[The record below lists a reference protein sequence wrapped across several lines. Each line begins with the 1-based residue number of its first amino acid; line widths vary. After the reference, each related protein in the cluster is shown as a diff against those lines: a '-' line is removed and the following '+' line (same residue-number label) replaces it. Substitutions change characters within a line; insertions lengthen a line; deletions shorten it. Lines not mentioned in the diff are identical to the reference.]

1 MLPLFELRTIGSS
14 VIFICFKRAW
24 VIFLL
29 PLPLSLSLSALAFKR
44 EVAFVSIQRILDHKP
59 MSPNLYKHHRLCYR
73 VICTPLA
80 TKTFIKCNSL
90 SLHGTK
96 IHTHT
101 PNSIASSQVLRQQ
114 LAIFLSHKKLAI
126 VFQLNQNHVINFH
139 LSVGSVCASQAHS
152 VCLFDY
158 VQMGQQLNAERDE
171 CIF

>member
-1 MLPLFELRTIGSS
+1 MCVFFVRWSSVIFLVHLKKRQKFTLFIGIVMLPLFELRTIGSS
-14 VIFICFKRAW
+14 VIFICFKRAC

-29 PLPLSLSLSALAFKR
+29 PLSLSALAFKR

-96 IHTHT
+96 YTRTHRIQSHRAKYCG
-101 PNSIASSQVLRQQ
+101 NSWLFFVL
-114 LAIFLSHKKLAI
+114 
-126 VFQLNQNHVINFH
+126 
-139 LSVGSVCASQAHS
+139 
-152 VCLFDY
+152 
-158 VQMGQQLNAERDE
+158 
-171 CIF
+171 

>member
-1 MLPLFELRTIGSS
+1 MCFLFVEVPLFFLVHLKKRQKFTLFIGIVMLPLFELRTIGSS

-101 PNSIASSQVLRQQ
+101 PNPIASSQVLRQ
-114 LAIFLSHKKLAI
+114 
-126 VFQLNQNHVINFH
+126 
-139 LSVGSVCASQAHS
+139 
-152 VCLFDY
+152 
-158 VQMGQQLNAERDE
+158 
-171 CIF
+171 